1 MSVDLAPARARLRAL
16 DPYRLNGRVS
26 ELIGLVVESR
36 GPEASVGER
45 CEILLPGHRAGR
57 PPLQAE
63 VVGFREGRTLLMPL
77 GDAAGIGPGQT
88 VVASGGAV
96 RVDLGTGLLGRVL
109 DGLGRPIDGGAPLQ
123 VEARRPIDAPPPDL
137 LGRPT
142 IRTPLTL
149 GVRAIDTLM
158 PCGRGQ
164 RIGIFAGSGVGKS
177 TTLGMMARATSADVN
192 VIALVGERGREVRE
206 FIEHDLGPE
215 GLARSVVVVAT
226 SDQPALVRIKAAFVA
241 TTIAEYFRDGG
252 ADVLLMMDSVTRLAT
267 AQREVGLAIGEP
279 PATRGY
285 TPSVFAMLPRLLE
298 RAGTAPVG
306 SITAL
311 YTVLVDGDDM
321 NEPVAD
327 AVRSIL
333 DGHIVLSRELA
344 HRNHYPA
351 IDVLQS
357 VSRLAPQL
365 LSGEHLAAGGRL
377 RTLLA
382 AHRRAEDLIAIGA
395 YVPGSDPTVDEA
407 RAKLADLDGFL
418 RQGTHEPYSRDE
430 ALGRLL
436 ALAGEA
442 GPATPA
448 EPVPPPAAVPS
459 GGLTGTFNPLPPGV
473 EVVPA

>member
-1 MSVDLAPARARLRAL
+1 VSIDLAPARERLRTL

-45 CEILLPGHRAGR
+45 CEIMVPGHRAGR

-63 VVGFREGRTLLMPL
+63 VVGFREGKTLLMPL
-77 GDAAGIGPGQT
+77 GDSAGIGPGQT
-88 VVASGGAV
+88 VVATGGSL
-96 RVDLGTGLLGRVL
+96 RVDLGEGLLGRVL
-109 DGLGRPIDGGAPLQ
+109 DGLGRPIDGGPPIHVA
-123 VEARRPIDAPPPDL
+123 ARRPIDAAPPDL

-142 IRTPLTL
+142 IRTPLPL
-149 GVRAIDTLM
+149 GVRAIDSLM

-177 TTLGMMARATSADVN
+177 TTLGMMARASGADVN

-241 TTIAEYFRDGG
+241 TTIAEYFRDQG
-252 ADVLLMMDSVTRLAT
+252 ADALLMMDSVTRLAT

-365 LSGEHLAAGGRL
+365 LSREHLDAGGRL

-395 YVPGSDPTVDEA
+395 YIPGSDATVDEA
-407 RAKLADLDGFL
+407 RAKLGDIDAFL
-418 RQGTHEPYSRDE
+418 TQGTHDPYSRDE

-436 ALAGEA
+436 ALTG
-442 GPATPA
+442 TPA
-448 EPVPPPAAVPS
+448 GVADDLGLGIPVPA
-459 GGLTGTFNPLPPGV
+459 GGLTGAFDPLPPGV
-473 EVVPA
+473 QVVPA